1 MSNDSITVR
10 KRRTWSAVPD
20 DVLEHP
26 RLSLRARAVLGWM
39 LGRADG
45 WVIQVEHMLRVLRMT
60 EYVWASVRS
69 ELQEAG
75 YYRQT
80 RVRQANG
87 TITWIKDV
95 LDPPE
100 QPSPR
105 EPGMVKTIPGSARD
119 GLAARGAAM
128 HGSLGDI
135 PPVVDQNE
143 IPPPPTSSNEPA
155 AKVISKPADSVVA
168 VEFLDELV
176 EAAFW
181 KSRQSGKTICNLNG
195 WRATVRKR
203 IQEKG
208 PSPEDRDCLREW
220 REAMSAPPPSVVEV
234 PIVDEPINPDPEL
247 REQRM
252 NMLNSASKK
261 LKGLT

>member
-1 MSNDSITVR
+1 MGNDSITVR
-10 KRRTWSAVPD
+10 KRRKWSAVPD
-20 DVLEHP
+20 DVLEDI

-39 LGRADG
+39 LGRPDG
-45 WVIQVEHMLRVLRMT
+45 WEIQIEHMLRVLGLT
-60 EYVWASVRS
+60 EFVWAAIRT
-69 ELQEAG
+69 ELQQAG

-100 QPSPR
+100 PPSPR
-105 EPGMVKTIPGSARD
+105 ESGMVKTIRGSAGD
-119 GLAARGAAM
+119 GSAARGAAM

-143 IPPPPTSSNEPA
+143 IPPPPTASKEPVS
-155 AKVISKPADSVVA
+155 KVISRPTESVAA
-168 VEFLDELV
+168 VELLDELV

-181 KSRQSGKTICNLNG
+181 KSRQSGKSICNLNG

-203 IQEKG
+203 IQGKG
-208 PSPEDRDCLREW
+208 PSPEDRDCLKEW
-220 REAMSAPPPSVVEV
+220 REATSAPPKLETPVVTG
-234 PIVDEPINPDPEL
+234 IINPDPAL
-247 REQRM
+247 REQRRS
-252 NMLNSASKK
+252 MLSSTSKK
-261 LKGLT
+261 LKAIT

>member
-1 MSNDSITVR
+1 MSSDSITVR
-10 KRRTWSAVPD
+10 KRRKWSAVPD

-80 RVRQANG
+80 RVRQPNG
-87 TITWIKDV
+87 TITWLKDV

-100 QPSPR
+100 PPSPR
-105 EPGMVKTIPGSARD
+105 ESRMVKTIRGSARD
-119 GLAARGAAM
+119 GSVARGSAM

-135 PPVVDQNE
+135 PPEVDQNE
-143 IPPPPTSSNEPA
+143 IPPPPTSSIEPA
-155 AKVISKPADSVVA
+155 PKEISKPADTVV

-181 KSRQSGKTICNLNG
+181 KSRQSGKSICNLNG

-203 IQEKG
+203 IQESG
-208 PSPEDRDCLREW
+208 SSPEDRDCLKEW
-220 REAMSAPPPSVVEV
+220 REAMNAPPPPEIL
-234 PIVDEPINPDPEL
+234 PATELINPDPEL

-252 NMLNSASKK
+252 SMLNSASKK

>member
-1 MSNDSITVR
+1 MSNDAITVR
-10 KRRTWSAVPD
+10 KRQKWSAVPD

-26 RLSLRARAVLGWM
+26 QLSLRARAVLGWM

-45 WVIQVEHMLRVLRMT
+45 WVIQIEHMLRVLRMT
-60 EYVWASVRS
+60 EYVWASVRI

-80 RVRQANG
+80 RVRQPNG

-100 QPSPR
+100 PPSPR
-105 EPGMVKTIPGSARD
+105 EPRMVKTIRGSARD
-119 GLAARGAAM
+119 GSAARGSAM

-155 AKVISKPADSVVA
+155 PKVISKPTESVVA

-208 PSPEDRDCLREW
+208 PSPEDRDCLKEW
-220 REAMSAPPPSVVEV
+220 REAMSAPPPPVVEV
-234 PIVDEPINPDPEL
+234 PVVAEVINSDPEL

>member
-105 EPGMVKTIPGSARD
+105 APGMVKTIRGSARD
-119 GLAARGAAM
+119 GLAARGADM

-143 IPPPPTSSNEPA
+143 IPPPPTSSDEPA
-155 AKVISKPADSVVA
+155 PKVVSKPADLVV

-176 EAAFW
+176 DAAYW

-208 PSPEDRDCLREW
+208 PSPEDRDCLKEW
-220 REAMSAPPPSVVEV
+220 REAMSAPPPPVVEV
-234 PIVDEPINPDPEL
+234 PVVAEVINSDPEL

>member
-10 KRRTWSAVPD
+10 KRRKWSAVPD
-20 DVLEHP
+20 DVLEDT
-26 RLSLRARAVLGWM
+26 RLGLRTRAVLGWM

-45 WVIQVEHMLRVLRMT
+45 WVIQIEYMLRVLGMT
-60 EYVWASVRS
+60 EYVWASVRT

-80 RVRQANG
+80 RVRQPNG

-100 QPSPR
+100 PPSPR
-105 EPGMVKTIPGSARD
+105 EPRMVKTIRGSARD
-119 GLAARGAAM
+119 GSAARGAAV

-135 PPVVDQNE
+135 PPEVNQYE
-143 IPPPPTSSNEPA
+143 IPPPPTSSREPQQQVTSEPA
-155 AKVISKPADSVVA
+155 DLVV

-181 KSRQSGKTICNLNG
+181 KSRQSGKSICNLNG

-208 PSPEDRDCLREW
+208 PSPEDRDCLKEW
-220 REAMSAPPPSVVEV
+220 REAMSVPPPPATPLTTEL
-234 PIVDEPINPDPEL
+234 INPDPEL

-252 NMLNSASKK
+252 SMLNSASKK
-261 LKGLT
+261 LRGLT